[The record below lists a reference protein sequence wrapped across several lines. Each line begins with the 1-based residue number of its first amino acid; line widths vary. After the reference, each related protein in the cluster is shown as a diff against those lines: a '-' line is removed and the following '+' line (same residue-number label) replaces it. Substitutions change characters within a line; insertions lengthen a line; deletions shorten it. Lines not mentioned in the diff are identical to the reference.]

1 MNGYFSQDFIQGVML
16 GWEGSKVRA
25 SLSYNDGGGMKNVA
39 VLQSTGNPTQWA
51 ASARTDWLLAGAWGQ
66 MKDMQGWVG
75 SPFAAMIGAGLN
87 WQRAGGVPPASR
99 QSPGTGLLATGTFA
113 QNALLSYTIDGN
125 LRGDGWSAWA
135 AFLGNWTTA
144 TGANGAALGLSN
156 VLSYGVVVQG
166 GFFVTNELELAARY
180 EGLWVASGNR
190 TFGAVTGSLLDQ
202 TLNIVTLGANWYLD
216 KNDLKISVDGGWAFE
231 PVLFSNGLYG
241 DNISGTDW
249 RASQT
254 GVGTGEWVLR
264 AQLQLLF

>member
-1 MNGYFSQDFIQGVML
+1 MKSFTVAIRWAGAPNSSAFSV
-16 GWEGSKVRA
+16 VARA
-25 SLSYNDGGGMKNVA
+25 TARMPA
-39 VLQSTGNPTQWA
+39 RRA
-51 ASARTDWLLAGAWGQ
+51 ASMPRGA
-66 MKDMQGWVG
+66 
-75 SPFAAMIGAGLN
+75 SSN
-87 WQRAGGVPPASR
+87 TRQRAGGVPPTSR
-99 QSPGTGLLATGTFA
+99 QSPSTGLLATGTYA

-144 TGANGAALGLSN
+144 TGANGASLGLSN

-216 KNDLKISVDGGWAFE
+216 QNDLKISLDGGWAFE

-241 DNISGTDW
+241 DNVSGTDW

-254 GVGTGEWVLR
+254 EIGR
-264 AQLQLLF
+264 AHV